1 MVTPIEAFIIAA
13 RDFGITLVLLWLLT
27 LSVVWG
33 LLQHANTPKSVSA
46 RGVIAIS
53 AAFLVLLAAAATPT
67 VSFLQNL
74 ITATVLIAFGLLIT
88 VMFLEILGVKV
99 GEGKKLFEAHP
110 KFFGGVIMILIVAIF
125 LGAGGLSI
133 IGLPEIQISDAII
146 AFLVFIGV
154 MIAAI
159 YIMMEETKEKKKD

>member
-1 MVTPIEAFIIAA
+1 M
-13 RDFGITLVLLWLLT
+13 
-27 LSVVWG
+27 VWG
-33 LLQHANTPKSVSA
+33 LLQHANIPKSVSA

-99 GEGKKLFEAHP
+99 GEGKKIFEEHP
-110 KFFGGVIMILIVAIF
+110 KFFGGVVIILIIAIF
-125 LGAGGLSI
+125 LGAGGLNV
-133 IGLPEIQISDAII
+133 IGLPQIQVSDAII

-154 MIAAI
+154 MVAAI
-159 YIMMEETKEKKKD
+159 YIMLEETKEKKKS